1 MAAIYITLIILLIFC
16 IFIWSICKSGNMSK
30 AVELIK
36 HKLIWSCPTQ
46 LGNALRTLSSLD
58 IIAEE
63 TGVPL
68 FLDATLR
75 PDVKDSISY
84 FMKDYVKDKW
94 TTLTTLDMTEQLN
107 GDKEAVW
114 FTGKFKDYWTTC
126 DVHEEASIDIDKI
139 KECLAGR
146 RKNLWVST
154 IYAVRP
160 STLTHAQFRQRRIDW
175 YKKHITPK
183 LYSLARK
190 TLDDL
195 ARDKKPVQN
204 QPVIGVHIRY
214 TDNFRDFNKSKLGQT
229 DIKVFKDMLS
239 EIYRYQKYIK
249 FLVCTDNPIVYEE
262 LKSLPLYKNVIKPNQ
277 LITKVYQ
284 PFWEM
289 LLLSRC
295 SEIIGSFSSTF
306 SYEAAYMGD
315 IPLSIYDTRL
325 SKWIVT

>member
-1 MAAIYITLIILLIFC
+1 
-16 IFIWSICKSGNMSK
+16 MSK
-30 AVELIK
+30 DIKTK

-46 LGNALRTLSSLD
+46 LGNALRTLSSLS

-68 FLDATLR
+68 FLDSTLR
-75 PDVKDSISY
+75 TDVKDSISY
-84 FMKDYVKDKW
+84 FMKDFVKDKW
-94 TTLTTLDMTEQLN
+94 VTLTTLDKQLETEHLN
-107 GDKEAVW
+107 GDKEAIW

-126 DVHEEASIDIDKI
+126 DVHEEASIDIDKV
-139 KECLAGR
+139 KECLID
-146 RKNLWVST
+146 RKTNLWVST

-160 STLTHAQFRQRRIDW
+160 STLTHLEYRQKRIDW
-175 YKKHITPK
+175 YKKNITPK
-183 LYSLARK
+183 IYALATK
-190 TLDDL
+190 TLNEL
-195 ARDKKPVQN
+195 TVNKKKKSQHD
-204 QPVIGVHIRY
+204 VIGVHIRY

-229 DIKVFKDMLS
+229 DIKLFKEMLS
-239 EIYRYQKYIK
+239 QIHGYQKYTK

-262 LKSLPLYKNVIKPNQ
+262 LKSLPLYKNIIKPNQ
-277 LITKVYQ
+277 LVSLVYQ

-315 IPLSIYDTRL
+315 IPLSIYDSKL